1 MLPSPFR
8 GGRAATAPGP
18 FRQPSAA
25 RVGYGTIP
33 TMPLTD
39 PERIAALEWPTSRVD
54 MVLDTDTY
62 NEIDDQFAL
71 AYAALSPERINLEAV
86 YAAPFHNER
95 STGPADGMEKS
106 YAEIERVLER
116 LGRQN
121 LATFRGSERWQPGP
135 KAAVPSPAA
144 KDLIARARQPRSE
157 RSGKLY
163 VVAIG
168 APTNVA
174 SALLMAPEIA
184 EHIVVVWLGGHARHH
199 WDTREFNL
207 VQDLHATRV
216 LLDSGVP
223 LVRVPCLG
231 VAEHLRT
238 TEPEL
243 AAYVKG
249 NGPIADYLYQT
260 FADVYADH
268 FAKSRVLWDVV
279 AVAWLID
286 PTFTTSALLPSP
298 LVSEAFTFSED
309 QRRHLIREVIAVN
322 RDAILADLFTRL
334 RG

>member
-1 MLPSPFR
+1 M
-8 GGRAATAPGP
+8 T
-18 FRQPSAA
+18 
-25 RVGYGTIP
+25 
-33 TMPLTD
+33 LTD
-39 PERIAALEWPTSRVD
+39 PERATALEWPTGRVD
-54 MVLDTDTY
+54 LVLDTDTY

-71 AYAALSPERINLEAV
+71 AYAALSPERINLQAV
-86 YAAPFHNER
+86 YAAPFHTDR

-106 YAEIERVLER
+106 YDEIWRVLDR
-116 LGRQN
+116 LGRDDVDV
-121 LATFRGSERWQPGP
+121 LRGSMRWLPGP
-135 KAAVPSPAA
+135 NTPVPSPAA
-144 KDLIARARQPRSE
+144 VDLAARAIRHEAGR
-157 RSGKLY
+157 LY

-174 SALLMAPEIA
+174 SALLMAPQIA
-184 EHIVVVWLGGHARHH
+184 ERIVVVWLGGHARQH

-243 AAYVKG
+243 AAYVQG

-260 FADVYADH
+260 FADVYSDH

-279 AVAWLID
+279 AVAWLVD
-286 PTFTTSALLPSP
+286 PAFTATALLPSP
-298 LVSEAFTFSED
+298 LVSESFTFSED
-309 QRRHLIREVIAVN
+309 PRRHLIREVIALN

>member
-1 MLPSPFR
+1 MLPSPYW
-8 GGRAATAPGP
+8 GGRAATGPGP

-25 RVGYGTIP
+25 RVGYDTG
-33 TMPLTD
+33 MSLTD
-39 PERIAALEWPTSRVD
+39 PERVAALEWPTDRVD

-71 AYAALSPERINLEAV
+71 AYAALSPERINLQAV

-106 YAEIERVLER
+106 YEEIERVLAR
-116 LGRQN
+116 LGRHD
-121 LATFRGSERWQPGP
+121 LDVLRGSMRWLPGP
-135 KAAVPSPAA
+135 DTPVPSPAA
-144 KDLIARARQPRSE
+144 VDLAARAIQHE
-157 RSGKLY
+157 SGRLY

-168 APTNVA
+168 APTNIA
-174 SALLMAPEIA
+174 SALLMAPQIA
-184 EHIVVVWLGGHARHH
+184 ERIVVVWLGGHARHH

-207 VQDLHATRV
+207 VQDLNATRV

-238 TEPEL
+238 TEAEL
-243 AAYVKG
+243 AAYVQG
-249 NGPIADYLYQT
+249 HGPVADYLYQT
-260 FADVYADH
+260 FADVYPDH

-286 PTFTTSALLPSP
+286 PAFTTTALLPSP

-309 QRRHLIREVIAVN
+309 PRRHLIREVIALN

-334 RG
+334 RK

>member
-1 MLPSPFR
+1 M
-8 GGRAATAPGP
+8 T
-18 FRQPSAA
+18 
-25 RVGYGTIP
+25 
-33 TMPLTD
+33 LTD
-39 PERIAALEWPTSRVD
+39 PDRATALEWPTDRVD
-54 MVLDTDTY
+54 LVLDTDTY

-71 AYAALSPERINLEAV
+71 AYAALSPERINLQAV

-95 STGPADGMEKS
+95 STGPANGMEKS
-106 YAEIERVLER
+106 YDEILRVLDR
-116 LGRQN
+116 LGRDDVDV
-121 LATFRGSERWQPGP
+121 LRGSMRWLPGP
-135 KAAVPSPAA
+135 NTPVPSPAA
-144 KDLIARARQPRSE
+144 VDLAARAIRHEAGR
-157 RSGKLY
+157 LY

-174 SALLMAPEIA
+174 SALLMAPQIA
-184 EHIVVVWLGGHARHH
+184 ERIVVVWLGGHARQH
-199 WDTREFNL
+199 WDMREFNL

-260 FADVYADH
+260 FADVYPDH

-286 PTFTTSALLPSP
+286 QAFMTTALVPSP

-309 QRRHLIREVIAVN
+309 PRRHLIREVIAIN

>member
-1 MLPSPFR
+1 M
-8 GGRAATAPGP
+8 T
-18 FRQPSAA
+18 
-25 RVGYGTIP
+25 
-33 TMPLTD
+33 LTE
-39 PERIAALEWPTSRVD
+39 PERTAALEWPNEPVD
-54 MVLDTDTY
+54 VVLDTDTY

-71 AYAALSPERINLEAV
+71 AYAARAPERITLQAV

-95 STGPADGMEKS
+95 STGPGDGMEKS
-106 YAEIERVLER
+106 YAEIARVLER
-116 LGRQN
+116 LDREDIP
-121 LATFRGSERWQPGP
+121 TFRGS
-135 KAAVPSPAA
+135 KAWLPAPDRPVPSPAA
-144 KDLIARARQPRSE
+144 VDLAARALQHQTGR
-157 RSGKLY
+157 LY

-174 SALLMAPEIA
+174 SALLMAPQIA
-184 EHIVVVWLGGHARHH
+184 DRIVVVWLGGHARQH

-207 VQDLHATRV
+207 FQDLHATRV

-238 TEPEL
+238 TEAEL

-249 NGPIADYLYQT
+249 HGPIADYLYRT
-260 FADVYADH
+260 YADVYPDH

-279 AVAWLID
+279 AVAWLMD
-286 PTFTTSALLPSP
+286 PVFTTTALLPSP
-298 LVSEAFTFSED
+298 LVSEAFRLSED
-309 QRRHLIREVIAVN
+309 PRRHLIREVIALN